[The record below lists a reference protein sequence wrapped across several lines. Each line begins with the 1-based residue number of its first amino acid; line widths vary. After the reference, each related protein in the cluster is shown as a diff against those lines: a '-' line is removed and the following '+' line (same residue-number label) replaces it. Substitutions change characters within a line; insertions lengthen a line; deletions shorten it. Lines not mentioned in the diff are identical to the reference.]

1 MTTPL
6 VTVRISA
13 DIYEAAK
20 AKLEEIAH
28 ARGFE
33 GRMMVVTDEALR
45 PGDCRIEWAEGG
57 LVRDEAATLATINDT
72 VARYVAAR
80 TAAQD

>member
-1 MTTPL
+1 M
-6 VTVRISA
+6 VVRIA
-13 DIYEAAK
+13 PEIYEIAK

-33 GRMMVVTDEALR
+33 GRLVVLAEPELA

-57 LVRDEAATLATINDT
+57 VEREEAATLAVD
-72 VARYVAAR
+72 
-80 TAAQD
+80 Q